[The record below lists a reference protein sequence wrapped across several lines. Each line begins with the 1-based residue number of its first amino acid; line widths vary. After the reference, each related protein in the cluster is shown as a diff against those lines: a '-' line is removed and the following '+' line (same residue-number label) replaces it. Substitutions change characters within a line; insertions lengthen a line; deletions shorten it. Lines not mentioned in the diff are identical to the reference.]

1 MDIGFII
8 SAFIAGLL
16 TFLAPCTLPMV
27 PAYLGFISGVSL
39 SDLQDPARSRG
50 ARRKI
55 LLNGILYTLG
65 FSIVF
70 ILFGTLFGLGGGAL
84 IKYRHVMQQVGGVL
98 VMIFGLYM
106 LKVIRLPG
114 YSFLESERRFP
125 LAKIL
130 KPGKTLNSFLFGAV
144 FAFGW
149 SPCIGPILGSILTL
163 AASSAT
169 VGQGAFLLAIFSLGL
184 SIPFLLIAV
193 GIGSA
198 SHILNKLSKIM
209 EGISMIGGVFLII
222 LGFLMVTNLMGVW
235 VGFFY
240 KVFQGINYDKLLDY
254 L

>member
-1 MDIGFII
+1 MEIGFIV
-8 SAFIAGLL
+8 SAFIAGVL
-16 TFLAPCTLPMV
+16 TFLAPCTLPMI

-39 SDLQDPARSRG
+39 NDLQDPAKARE

-55 LLNGILYTLG
+55 LLNGVLYALG

-70 ILFGTLFGLGGGAL
+70 IFFGTLFGLGGGAFV
-84 IKYRHVMQQVGGVL
+84 KYRHILQQVGGVL
-98 VMIFGLYM
+98 VIVFGLYI

-114 YSFLESERRFP
+114 LSFLNSERRFP
-125 LAKIL
+125 LARIL
-130 KPGKTLNSFLFGAV
+130 KPGKPINSLLFGSA

-169 VGQGAFLLAIFSLGL
+169 VATGAGLLAVFSLGHSL
-184 SIPFLLIAV
+184 PFILIAL

-198 SHILNKLSKIM
+198 SHILNKLSRSL
-209 EGISMIGGVFLII
+209 EGVSVIGGIFLII
-222 LGFLMVTNLMGVW
+222 LGLLMVFNLMGVW

-240 KVFQGINYDKLLDY
+240 QLFGDINYDKLLDY

>member
-1 MDIGFII
+1 MDTGFII

-39 SDLQDPARSRG
+39 DDLKDSSR
-50 ARRKI
+50 AQAAKRKI

-65 FSIVF
+65 FSIIF

-84 IKYRHVMQQVGGVL
+84 FKYRHVMQQIGGVL
-98 VMIFGLYM
+98 VIAFGLFM
-106 LKVIRLPG
+106 LKVIRLPRL
-114 YSFLESERRFP
+114 SFLESEHRFP
-125 LAKIL
+125 LAKVL
-130 KPGKTLNSFLFGAV
+130 KPGKPINSFLFGAA

-169 VGQGAFLLAIFSLGL
+169 VDMGALLLAIFSLGL
-184 SIPFLLIAV
+184 SVPFLLIAIS
-193 GIGSA
+193 IGSA
-198 SHILNKLSKIM
+198 SQALNKFSRLL
-209 EGISMIGGVFLII
+209 EGVSIVGGAFLVI
-222 LGFLMVTNLMGVW
+222 LGLLMVFNLMGVW

-240 KVFQGINYDKLLDY
+240 QLFQGIYYDKLLNY